1 MIGSL
6 YYLIEQIK
14 RQRITRKDI
23 VNFRLSRYLEFND
36 ITIPAASSKSNDK
49 QRNEFFDRIKE
60 IEQSSPISP
69 NFALSSRE
77 YEEYYGGS
85 KDV

>member
-14 RQRITRKDI
+14 QQRITRRDI
-23 VNFRLSRYLEFND
+23 ANFRLNRYLEFND
-36 ITIPAASSKSNDK
+36 IVIPTASSKSNDK
-49 QRNEFFDRIKE
+49 QRNEFFARI
-60 IEQSSPISP
+60 
-69 NFALSSRE
+69 
-77 YEEYYGGS
+77 EEHNGGN

>member
-14 RQRITRKDI
+14 QQRITRRDI
-23 VNFRLSRYLEFND
+23 VNFRLNRYLEFND
-36 ITIPAASSKSNDK
+36 IVIPTASSKSNDK
-49 QRNEFFDRIKE
+49 QRNE
-60 IEQSSPISP
+60 SSISP

-77 YEEYYGGS
+77 YEEHYGGN